1 MAAGVKLSVM
11 TASLCV
17 LGWGIEESSHILWGS
32 EGIPRAGELL
42 AYGFCAYSI
51 ITLMRRADQQGDQ
64 QNSGYFKI
72 RNEQYRILLPSFKQC
87 RSPEFENRRFKCRT
101 EPHSSGF
108 GEANKFLAVQ
118 VHMFDSA
125 SCFVFAVIT
134 LKDKTTSHTFS
145 LRVVVFIP
153 SNRSIDRHTRQH
165 HPILI
170 NLQVVVA

>member
-72 RNEQYRILLPSFKQC
+72 RNE
-87 RSPEFENRRFKCRT
+87 
-101 EPHSSGF
+101 
-108 GEANKFLAVQ
+108 
-118 VHMFDSA
+118 
-125 SCFVFAVIT
+125 
-134 LKDKTTSHTFS
+134 
-145 LRVVVFIP
+145 
-153 SNRSIDRHTRQH
+153 
-165 HPILI
+165 
-170 NLQVVVA
+170 